1 MTKSEKE
8 KLVREL
14 HRDLIGKLIRN
25 FNNELHNAVEQ
36 AAASSEMLRP
46 GGIRFVEPYEREAG
60 YTLSRERSSWSPNE
74 EAILRN
80 ELDAAIKMIAIAHR
94 RTPGGITSRLRKL
107 GILTD
112 YSLTGL

>member
-14 HRDLIGKLIRN
+14 HRGLIGKLIRN

-36 AAASSEMLRP
+36 AAASSEIMRP
-46 GGIRFVEPYEREAG
+46 GGIRFVEPREPEAD
-60 YTLSRERSSWSPNE
+60 YTNGREGKLWSPNE
-74 EAILRN
+74 EAVLRD
-80 ELDAAIKMIAIAHR
+80 ELNAAIGMISIAHR
-94 RTPGGITSRLRKL
+94 RARGGIISRLRKL